1 MTLMIVPRMAITLSA
16 MGLASIFLR
25 RQALGPVS
33 DSAWAGRALAGIG
46 AILITLIGAL
56 LPGGALIDL
65 GAWEFSV

>member
-1 MTLMIVPRMAITLSA
+1 